1 MVLICLS
8 KLSSIFLFGVITAIT
23 FFASVKK
30 FRYRDNSGV
39 AFAEKELYITY
50 FTPDI
55 INQKKINIRT
65 KKSKCGSA
73 PRSWSY
79 VNKTVALTILTF
91 QHLQY
96 LHLISAEVAWVLVF
110 SGTQVQPE
118 IIPDPDYV
126 PGHLSVSYD
135 YARSMVL
142 PL

>member
-91 QHLQY
+91 QHLQH